1 MWLFVLTF
9 TLNFPDIIVCS
20 RNVGVQNHKLIIISS
35 TNLPWQVSLAVGDAK
50 EVIENAELKKLVL
63 QV

>member
-1 MWLFVLTF
+1 M
-9 TLNFPDIIVCS
+9 CS